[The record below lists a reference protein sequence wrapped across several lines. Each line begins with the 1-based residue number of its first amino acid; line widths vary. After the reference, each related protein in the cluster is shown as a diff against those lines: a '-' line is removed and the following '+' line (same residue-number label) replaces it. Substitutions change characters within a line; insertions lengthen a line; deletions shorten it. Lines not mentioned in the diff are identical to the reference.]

1 MEVQPTANSHQP
13 PYMTLESNK
22 CSEFDR
28 ASVVHS

>member
-13 PYMTLESNK
+13 PHMTLESEK
-22 CSEFDR
+22 SSDFDK